1 MLGINNRLYKKAY
14 RLDININQSSFN
26 RTDATC
32 ILMSGSHDLISK
44 ASAVFLSF
52 IRLKPDGQHILKTG
66 NKPPTLNNFKT
77 SSSGFKLPKIMEIA
91 EAFLA
96 RSHEP
101 DINVKKA
108 PVPLKL
114 FLFIFILT

>member
-1 MLGINNRLYKKAY
+1 
-14 RLDININQSSFN
+14 
-26 RTDATC
+26 
-32 ILMSGSHDLISK
+32 
-44 ASAVFLSF
+44 
-52 IRLKPDGQHILKTG
+52 
-66 NKPPTLNNFKT
+66 
-77 SSSGFKLPKIMEIA
+77 MEIA

-114 FLFIFILT
+114 FLFIFILNLLAILYNLLFVTS